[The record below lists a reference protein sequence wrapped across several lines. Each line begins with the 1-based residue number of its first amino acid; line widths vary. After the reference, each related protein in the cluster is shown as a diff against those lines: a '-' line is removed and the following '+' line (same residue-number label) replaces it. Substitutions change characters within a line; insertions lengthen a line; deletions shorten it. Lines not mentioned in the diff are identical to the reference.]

1 MGSRDKKE
9 LDMSEDKPIAISGGG
24 IGGLAIARM
33 LAFSGRKSV
42 VLEKAEEFGEIG
54 AGIQLGPNTHRAFD
68 ALKVK
73 EAMHQIAWFPKDMI
87 MMDSITG
94 EEILRMPSGR
104 SLTPFF
110 GEPYAVIHRADLHA
124 VLFDACSKMDEI
136 DLRTSS
142 EVTGYTESGDS
153 VCVSLSD
160 GEEIECEALIGAD
173 GLWSNIRSSIVGD
186 GDPVVSGHI
195 AYRAVLPIDQ
205 VPAELGQ
212 WIDDVVLWGGPRN
225 HLVHY
230 RLRRGELFNIVA
242 VFHSSR
248 YVEGWD
254 EYGDPDELYA
264 HFEGVQAPVK
274 ALLDK
279 INVWKMWVLCDRV
292 PVKEWSRGRVTLL
305 GDAAHPTL
313 QYLAAGAGMAME
325 DAICLANCIENNQDN
340 IVKAFKAYPAE
351 RYLRTARV
359 QLTARLYGDLYHAE
373 GVARELRNQ
382 LLGGKKEPGSNPYA
396 GMAWLY
402 QKDSGQPGGI

>member
-1 MGSRDKKE
+1 
-9 LDMSEDKPIAISGGG
+9 MSEEKPIVIAGGG
-24 IGGLAIARM
+24 IGGLAVARM
-33 LAFSGRKSV
+33 LALSGRKSV
-42 VLEKAEEFGEIG
+42 VLEKADQFGEIG
-54 AGIQLGPNTHRAFD
+54 AGIQLGPNTHRAFET
-68 ALKVK
+68 LQVK
-73 EAMHQIAWFPKDMI
+73 KAMHDIAWFPKDMI
-87 MMDSITG
+87 MMDSLTG
-94 EEILRMPSGR
+94 EEILRMPSGH

-110 GEPYAVIHRADLHA
+110 GDPYAVIHRADLHA
-124 VLFDACSKMDEI
+124 VLFDVCSQMDEI
-136 DLRTSS
+136 ELRTSS
-142 EVTGYTESGDS
+142 EVSAFNEI
-153 VCVSLSD
+153 SD
-160 GEEIECEALIGAD
+160 GVLVSMANGDEIECSALIGAD
-173 GLWSNIRSSIVGD
+173 GLWSNIRPAIIDD

-195 AYRAVLPIDQ
+195 AYRAVLPIDE
-205 VPAELGQ
+205 VPEELGQ

-242 VFHSSR
+242 VFHSQR

-254 EYGDPDELYA
+254 EFGDPKELYS
-264 HFEGVQAPVK
+264 HFDGVQRPVK

-279 INVWKMWVLCDRV
+279 IDVWKMWVLCDRV
-292 PVKEWSRGRVTLL
+292 PVKEWSKGRVTLL

-325 DAICLANCIENNQDN
+325 DAICLAKLLDQTDGDIP
-340 IVKAFKAYPAE
+340 KAFSDYPKQ

-382 LLGGKKEPGSNPYA
+382 LLGGKKEPGSNPYG

-402 QKDSGQPGGI
+402 QKDSEQPGGI